1 MHVRY
6 GKHLVGST
14 SGRIGLGIAGALTI
28 AALCSPLVCGEPAAQ
43 TVQVLQ
49 APSWNH
55 LLGTNDVG
63 QDIFWRLMYGAR
75 TSLLVAVCV
84 GVLSTAISAVVGIS
98 AGLVGGLYERVT
110 MRLVDALLVTPILIP
125 VVLVSAFVQPGVWG
139 LILIIS
145 ALRWAGGARIVRAQT
160 LSLKHS
166 GHVMASQAFGAGTGH
181 VLVRH
186 IAPDLSPILLTSF
199 VHSARTAVFME
210 AGLAFIGIA
219 APGMVSW
226 GAMIRNAMNFYYLPA
241 WKWWLLPP
249 GLALSLLILSFVL
262 IGHSLE
268 EVMDPRLHND

>member
-1 MHVRY
+1 MHIRY
-6 GKHLVGST
+6 GKHIVSST
-14 SGRIGLGIAGALTI
+14 SGRIGLGIAGVLAAGALV
-28 AALCSPLVCGEPAAQ
+28 SPLVGADPSAQ
-43 TVQVLQ
+43 TTQVLE
-49 APSWNH
+49 APSWSH

-63 QDIFWRLMYGAR
+63 QDILCRLLHGAR

-84 GVLSTAISAVVGIS
+84 GALSTAVSTLIGVS
-98 AGLVGGLYERVT
+98 AGLIGGLYERVV

-125 VVLVSAFVQPGVWG
+125 VVLVSAFIQPGVWG
-139 LILIIS
+139 LIVII
-145 ALRWAGGARIVRAQT
+145 AGLRWAGGARIVRAET
-160 LSLKHS
+160 LSLKHR

-181 VLVRH
+181 VLVHH
-186 IAPDLSPILLTSF
+186 IGPDLSPVLLSSF

-226 GAMIRNAMNFYYLPA
+226 GTMIRNAMNFYYLPA

-262 IGHSLE
+262 VGQSLE
-268 EVMDPRLHND
+268 QVMDPRLRND